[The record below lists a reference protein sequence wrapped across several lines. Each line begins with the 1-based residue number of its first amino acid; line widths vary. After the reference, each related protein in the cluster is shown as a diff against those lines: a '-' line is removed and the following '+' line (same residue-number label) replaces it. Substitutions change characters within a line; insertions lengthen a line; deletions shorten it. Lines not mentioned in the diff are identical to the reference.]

1 MARSLEIDPTD
12 PAPIWRQI
20 EERIRR
26 LIAAGHLAPGAGIP
40 SVRELSRQL
49 RINPATVAK
58 AYQRLTE
65 AGVLEVKRG
74 DGTYVSAVPAIEN
87 EAEQQRAL
95 REAALRYATVALSVG
110 ASRSRAATELAAVWK
125 ELIAKSEGAE

>member
-26 LIAAGHLAPGAGIP
+26 LIAAGHLAPGAAVP

-74 DGTYVSAVPAIEN
+74 DGTYVSAVPTIEN

>member
-26 LIAAGHLAPGAGIP
+26 LIAAGHLAPGAAVP

-74 DGTYVSAVPAIEN
+74 DGTYVSATPGIEN
-87 EAEQQRAL
+87 RAEQQRAL
-95 REAALRYATVALSVG
+95 REAALRFATVALSVG
-110 ASRSRAATELAAVWK
+110 ASRSRAASELAAVWK
-125 ELIAKSEGAE
+125 ELIADSEGAE